1 MYEKDNFDED
11 DIVISK
17 CIGGS
22 DIEEKTDDD
31 KITFTK
37 YIPGS
42 IPKPFTESVKSEDRA
57 GAGSIKSGDGSG
69 YFYY

>member
-11 DIVISK
+11 DIVITK
-17 CIGGS
+17 YIGGS
-22 DIEEKTDDD
+22 DIEEKTGDD

-42 IPKPFTESVKSEDRA
+42 IPKTLTGFFKSEDRS
-57 GAGSIKSGDGSG
+57 GPGSIKSGDGSG
-69 YFYY
+69 